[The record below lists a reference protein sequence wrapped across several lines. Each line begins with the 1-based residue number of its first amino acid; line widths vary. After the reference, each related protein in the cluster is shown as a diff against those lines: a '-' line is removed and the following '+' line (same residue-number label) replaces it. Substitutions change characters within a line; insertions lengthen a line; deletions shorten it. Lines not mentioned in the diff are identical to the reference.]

1 MAPKDI
7 ASRLKAVLRDVVGF
21 SDASLRRDNLTLFGS
36 RGRIDSVGVLM
47 LVMALEKQFGVIIDD
62 GEILPKNF
70 QTVKKLTAFIE
81 RKLSSP
87 GVAHGN
93 S

>member
-1 MAPKDI
+1 MAPKNI
-7 ASRLKAVLRDVVGF
+7 TTRLKAILRDVVGF
-21 SDASLRRDNLTLFGS
+21 SEASLRHDNLTLFGS

-70 QTVKKLTAFIE
+70 QTVKKLAAFIE

-87 GVAHGN
+87 DAAQRN

>member
-1 MAPKDI
+1 MAPKKI
-7 ASRLKAVLRDVVGF
+7 TSRLKAVLRDVVGF
-21 SDASLRRDNLTLFGS
+21 SEASLRRDNLTLFGS
-36 RGRIDSVGVLM
+36 GGRIDSVGVLM

-70 QTVKKLTAFIE
+70 QTVKKLAAFIE

-87 GVAHGN
+87 DVAQRN
-93 S
+93 L